1 MNDSHETAFAV
12 FCLCCGN
19 LYMRKVTSYQ
29 AARALV
35 DREACSACNKQLRR
49 LLFEA
54 FALDVDTWFT
64 VNRLEPYG

>member
-1 MNDSHETAFAV
+1 MNDSHGTAFAV

-35 DREACSACNKQLRR
+35 DREACSECSKQIRR
-49 LLFEA
+49 LLFVVE
-54 FALDVDTWFT
+54 LSDSDTLS
-64 VNRLEPYG
+64 VPNRLEPYG